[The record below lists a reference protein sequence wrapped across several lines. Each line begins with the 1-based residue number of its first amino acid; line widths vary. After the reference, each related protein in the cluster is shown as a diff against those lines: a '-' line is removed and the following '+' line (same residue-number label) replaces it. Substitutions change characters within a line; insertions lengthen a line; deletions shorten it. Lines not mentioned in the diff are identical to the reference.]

1 MWQRVSTASH
11 GRLHERGHARPQAIA
26 PLRRAV
32 VAFARANGASA
43 ERRED
48 IALAVSEAL
57 TAAVAPA
64 DGGALEGSVVVD
76 AHVVERSLEVVVC
89 DDGGP
94 AEARDDDGTAL
105 GFGLVVIV
113 HLADAF
119 AIEGAT
125 PGRRVRM
132 TFTLT

>member
-1 MWQRVSTASH
+1 MSTASPP
-11 GRLHERGHARPQAIA
+11 GRLHERGPARPQTIA

-57 TAAVAPA
+57 TAVVATP
-64 DGGALEGSVVVD
+64 DGGAPEGVVVVD
-76 AHVVERSLEVVVC
+76 AHIVERSLEVVVC
-89 DDGGP
+89 DDGGR
-94 AEARDDDGTAL
+94 AEARDNDDGAGL

-119 AIEGAT
+119 AIEDAT

>member
-1 MWQRVSTASH
+1 MSTAPSP
-11 GRLHERGHARPQAIA
+11 GRLHERGPARPQTIA

-57 TAAVAPA
+57 TAVVAA
-64 DGGALEGSVVVD
+64 LDGGPLEGDVVVD
-76 AHVVERSLEVVVC
+76 AHIVERSLEVVVC
-89 DDGGP
+89 DDGGR
-94 AEARDDDGTAL
+94 AGARDDDGRGL

-119 AIEGAT
+119 AIEDAT
-125 PGRRVRM
+125 PGRLVRM

>member
-1 MWQRVSTASH
+1 MSTASPP
-11 GRLHERGHARPQAIA
+11 GRLHERGPARPQTIA

-43 ERRED
+43 QRRED

-57 TAAVAPA
+57 TAVVYTP
-64 DGGALEGSVVVD
+64 DGNGLDGSVVVD
-76 AHVVERSLEVVVC
+76 AHIVERSLEVVVC
-89 DDGGP
+89 DDGGR
-94 AEARDDDGTAL
+94 AEARDDNGL

-119 AIEGAT
+119 AIEDAT

-132 TFTLT
+132 MFTLS